1 MSIRLRLTLWY
12 TCLLVLVLALFALLL
27 YVVIGQQLAS
37 QLSYDIRLRALQ
49 ASRTLRA
56 VSTQYPYRS
65 VAPLDLP
72 NTLPTGDDSLYAQV
86 VGPRGDVQTTSRNR
100 DTPLPVPPAT
110 LAAVLDGR
118 EVYDTLTVGDER
130 LEMYSAPLLLNGE
143 AVGMLQVA
151 APREPL
157 EAAQTRLRWVLGGVV
172 VGTAALAAGLGW
184 LLATLAMR
192 PVDRMTR
199 TAQAIGGSADL
210 SRRLP
215 EPPQHDELG
224 RLART
229 FNEMLGQLDE
239 AIATQRR
246 FLADASH
253 ELRTPISAIRTNV
266 QALLRGADADPAE
279 RGPALRSIARE
290 TDRMGRL
297 LADLLALA
305 RADAGQPL
313 ARERLALDAILLD
326 VYQQQRPLAG
336 EVKLQIGELEQVE
349 VRGDPDRLK
358 QLALNLVDNA
368 VRYTE
373 PGGTVTLDVLRRGD
387 EALFRVRDT
396 GGGIAAEHLPR
407 IFDRFYRVDRNR
419 ARDAGGTGLGLAIV
433 RWIAEAH
440 GGRIEVESEPG
451 VGSTFGV
458 ILPIAGETSPAP
470 KRLPDVDGASVAGR
484 EVGASGSAG

>member
-12 TCLLVLVLALFALLL
+12 TTILILVLAGFALLV

-37 QLSYDIRLRALQ
+37 QLDYDIRLRALQ

-56 VSTQYPYRS
+56 VSAGYPYRGGS
-65 VAPLDLP
+65 QLDLP
-72 NTLPTGDDSLYAQV
+72 SMLPTVDDGLYTQI
-86 VGPRGDVQTTSRNR
+86 VGPRGNVLATSRNM
-100 DTPLPVPPAT
+100 TEPLPVPPDT
-110 LAAVLDGR
+110 LRQALAGR
-118 EVYDTLTVGDER
+118 EVHDTLTVGDER
-130 LEMYSAPLLLNGE
+130 LEVYSAPLLLNGE

-157 EAAQTRLRWVLGGVV
+157 EASQARLRLILGGVV

-199 TAQAIGGSADL
+199 TAHAIGSSADL

-229 FNEMLGQLDE
+229 FNEMLCQLDA

-253 ELRTPISAIRTNV
+253 ELRTPLAAIRTNV

-279 RGPALRSIARE
+279 REPALRSIARE

-326 VYQQQRPLAG
+326 VYEQQRALAG
-336 EVKLQIGELEQVE
+336 EVRLRIGELEQVE

-368 VRYTE
+368 LRYT
-373 PGGTVTLDVLRRGD
+373 PSGGTVTLDV
-387 EALFRVRDT
+387 
-396 GGGIAAEHLPR
+396 
-407 IFDRFYRVDRNR
+407 
-419 ARDAGGTGLGLAIV
+419 
-433 RWIAEAH
+433 
-440 GGRIEVESEPG
+440 
-451 VGSTFGV
+451 
-458 ILPIAGETSPAP
+458 
-470 KRLPDVDGASVAGR
+470 
-484 EVGASGSAG
+484 

>member
-12 TCLLVLVLALFALLL
+12 TAILILVLAGFALLV
-27 YVVIGQQLAS
+27 YVVVGQQLAS

-56 VSTQYPYRS
+56 VSGGYPYRS

-72 NTLPTGDDSLYAQV
+72 STLPQMDDGLYAQV
-86 VGPRGDVQTTSRNR
+86 VGPRGDVLTTSRNL
-100 DTPLPVPPAT
+100 TAPLPVPPDT
-110 LAAVLDGR
+110 LRDALAGR
-118 EVYDTLTVGDER
+118 EVHDTLTVGDDR

-151 APREPL
+151 VPREPM
-157 EAAQTRLRWVLGGVV
+157 EDSQSRLRLVLGGVV
-172 VGTAALAAGLGW
+172 IGTAALAAGLGW

-199 TAQAIGGSADL
+199 TAMAIGGSADL
-210 SRRLP
+210 TRRLP
-215 EPPQHDELG
+215 EPPQRDELG

-239 AIATQRR
+239 AIGTQRR

-253 ELRTPISAIRTNV
+253 ELRTPIAAIRTNV
-266 QALLRGADADPAE
+266 EALLRGADADPAE
-279 RGPALRSIARE
+279 RDPALRSIARE
-290 TDRMGRL
+290 ADRMGRL

-313 ARERLALDAILLD
+313 ARERLALDAVMLD

-336 EVKLQIGELEQVE
+336 DVRLRIGDFEQVE

-368 VRYTE
+368 VRYTP
-373 PGGTVTLDVLRRGD
+373 PGGTVTLEVLRAGD
-387 EALFRVRDT
+387 EALFRVLDN
-396 GGGIAAEHLPR
+396 GVGIPAEDVPR

-419 ARDAGGTGLGLAIV
+419 AREAGGTGLGLAIS

-440 GGRIEVESEPG
+440 GGRIDVESTLGE
-451 VGSTFGV
+451 GSTFTVVLPLARSPGV
-458 ILPIAGETSPAP
+458 AAPDPPA
-470 KRLPDVDGASVAGR
+470 RQSVA
-484 EVGASGSAG
+484 V